1 MAVMA
6 ALLMGKEAETAL
18 AGTVIEAGTVSAAA
32 VSVRVT
38 DIPPAGAALES
49 VTIQKVLAFC
59 ARLAAAHLREDARMG
74 GTRATDAWTD
84 EPFRVALRVTV

>member
-6 ALLMGKEAETAL
+6 AVLMGKEAETAL
-18 AGTVIEAGTVSAAA
+18 AGTVTEAGTVSAAP

-49 VTIQKVLAFC
+49 VTVQEVLAFC
-59 ARLAAAHLREDARMG
+59 VRLAVAQWSDDTRTEAA
-74 GTRATDAWTD
+74 RATDACTD
-84 EPFRVALRVTV
+84 EPFRVAVRVTV